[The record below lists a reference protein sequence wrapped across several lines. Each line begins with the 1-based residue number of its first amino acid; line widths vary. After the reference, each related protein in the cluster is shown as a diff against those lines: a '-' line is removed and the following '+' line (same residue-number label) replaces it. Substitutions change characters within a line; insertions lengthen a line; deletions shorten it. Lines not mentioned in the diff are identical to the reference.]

1 MRDLKHLQFFEDLLQ
16 VANNPLISQAKE
28 EGKVCVAYTCE
39 NVPEPLVNLPGCF
52 SVRLH
57 APNTGTMDIA
67 TYYMTNLLCEPSR
80 ALLERAIEGG
90 FNFSDCVITPDGCTM
105 MNRAVE
111 NMELLKTMGK
121 GNPKFFHEYMEI
133 AFKNTEN
140 DVNLAVLQCT
150 NHILKPLAEKYGI
163 DTSDTAIRKAVEE
176 HNKICRVIRAIG
188 EYRKEENPRITGYEF
203 QVLCLASYV
212 CPKHLIIERL
222 EETLKE
228 LKTRNPDKKNPWR
241 ARVLLVGSEMDDSG
255 YVKLVEE
262 QGAYVC
268 CDRFCFG
275 SYPGREEILLDGGED
290 ALTQVCRHYV
300 QNCQCPRMMNQEKVY
315 HRKQYVA
322 DLAKEYGADGI
333 IYEQVKFC
341 DPWAY
346 ERMLGSSMLANDFGY
361 PVLSVDRPYNISS
374 SVGQM
379 RTRVQ
384 AFVESIEIKKIQ
396 GGGKA

>member
-1 MRDLKHLQFFEDLLQ
+1 MRDLKHLNYFEKLLQ
-16 VANNPLISQAKE
+16 EANNALIQQARG

-39 NVPEPLVNLPGCF
+39 NVPEPLLNLDGCF
-52 SVRLH
+52 SIRLT
-57 APNTGTMDIA
+57 APNTGSMDIA

-90 FNFSDCVITPDGCTM
+90 FNFADCVITPDGCTM
-105 MNRAVE
+105 MNRCVE

-121 GNPKFFHEYMEI
+121 DNPKFFHEYMEI
-133 AFKNTEN
+133 AFKNTES
-140 DVNLAVLQCT
+140 DVQLAVLQCT
-150 NHILKPLAEKYGI
+150 NHVLTPLHEKYGV
-163 DTSDTAIRKAVEE
+163 DVSDAAIREAVER
-176 HNKICRVIRAIG
+176 HNRLCRVIRAIS
-188 EYRKEENPRITGYEF
+188 EFRKEEKPRITGYEF
-203 QVLCLASYV
+203 HVLCLASYV
-212 CPKHLIIERL
+212 CPKHLILDKL
-222 EETLKE
+222 EETLEE
-228 LKTRNPDKKNPWR
+228 LKTREPEEKPWR

-262 QGAYVC
+262 CGAFVC

-275 SYPGREEILLDGGED
+275 SYPGRVEIRLNDEED
-290 ALTQVCRHYV
+290 ALTQVCRHYI

-315 HRKQYVA
+315 GRKQYVA

-333 IYEQVKFC
+333 IYQQVKFC

-346 ERMLGSSMLANDFGY
+346 ERTLGSAMLINDFGY

-396 GGGKA
+396 KGEKA